1 MVTKKGQEKGIK
13 DRLLAG
19 GKLKE
24 LFLAYFNNRMMILLM
39 MIEHPETS
47 RKAISIERAKFF
59 LEDLYHHFLPP
70 KCESKY
76 RRAFEWLFRFLEIF
90 PQVTPERI
98 YRAIQMV
105 GLIYE
110 AFGLEL
116 PQRFEA
122 LRLEKEGM
130 GRRKKD
136 AEKETRD

>member
-1 MVTKKGQEKGIK
+1 MVIKKDEAQGTKN
-13 DRLLAG
+13 RLLAG

-47 RKAISIERAKFF
+47 RKALSIERAKFF

-70 KCESKY
+70 HCEAKY

-90 PQVTPERI
+90 PQVTPRRI

-110 AFGLEL
+110 AFGLQL
-116 PQRFEA
+116 PPRLEA

-130 GRRKKD
+130 GRKKQL
-136 AEKETRD
+136 

>member
-1 MVTKKGQEKGIK
+1 MVTKKDEEKETK
-13 DRLLAG
+13 NRLLAG

-70 KCESKY
+70 HCETKY
-76 RRAFEWLFRFLEIF
+76 RRAFEWLFCFLEVF
-90 PQVTPERI
+90 PQVTPQRI
-98 YRAIQMV
+98 YRAIRMV
-105 GLIYE
+105 GLVYE

-116 PQRFEA
+116 PK
-122 LRLEKEGM
+122 RLEAIRLEREGM
-130 GRRKKD
+130 ARRKRN
-136 AEKETRD
+136 A